1 MPLPDSTCLSLQV
14 NSNAV
19 QSKPKRAMIV
29 RMSAETLD
37 ALEAFPNNPSL
48 SFDFGDIPGIH
59 IGNAFFPMR
68 PQKESSPHELYL
80 RAASAAKPMAPLKL
94 YASVIG
100 KFMVERQLG
109 NKVTDKVRHQ
119 TMVAKQEHME
129 RRAILLDK
137 PPIPVSGSKHAKRKI
152 PGSGT
157 VVLNKTPASEHLRVA
172 SPSTA
177 SPRKVSP
184 LPQNTRANVDV
195 RRRLVH
201 CLAISPRLS
210 DEAVKMVGGAKPST
224 SARDELLALLQD
236 VAEQRAPQRRGD
248 ITPRPWSLK
257 PQTWTEVRPFDWP
270 KLTEPERV
278 AMARQA
284 RIVFQALKIPESDP
298 VWDNVRYRSTTST
311 VPTAAQSAAKTIASR
326 RLPGSG
332 YQAKKSPQSSTSAAE
347 RPGTPVD
354 PRPAPKPSLPP
365 SLPQKPS
372 PTAPPPSRIPDRE
385 REREKRERAKEK
397 QRQEWE
403 KDQERAEVEKRERA
417 RQKERETIEREKRRR
432 EKQRE
437 RQEISNDASSK
448 PPLPKRRKL
457 DDGSSLPK
465 ARDAPLPKKPVHE
478 PSPVPRLK
486 TKKDVPSTA
495 HASAPS
501 QDRHAASGPTHKP
514 ERPSKHSASTKPRR
528 RSPIY
533 TSSSDEG
540 EIPQPRKRN
549 PSPPSVSDRS
559 ISDQPPTE
567 RAPRQQRSTRMAY
580 PPPTDHAALRALYQ
594 SQYSTYLGTFS
605 KIVAQKRK
613 IEAILNGDSEAE
625 VDVMDPDDLMK
636 LSNEH
641 KSLKTELKNIHEIY
655 TKGSAAAVLAGGGST
670 S

>member
-1 MPLPDSTCLSLQV
+1 
-14 NSNAV
+14 
-19 QSKPKRAMIV
+19 
-29 RMSAETLD
+29 
-37 ALEAFPNNPSL
+37 
-48 SFDFGDIPGIH
+48 
-59 IGNAFFPMR
+59 
-68 PQKESSPHELYL
+68 
-80 RAASAAKPMAPLKL
+80 
-94 YASVIG
+94 
-100 KFMVERQLG
+100 
-109 NKVTDKVRHQ
+109 
-119 TMVAKQEHME
+119 
-129 RRAILLDK
+129 
-137 PPIPVSGSKHAKRKI
+137 
-152 PGSGT
+152 
-157 VVLNKTPASEHLRVA
+157 
-172 SPSTA
+172 
-177 SPRKVSP
+177 
-184 LPQNTRANVDV
+184 
-195 RRRLVH
+195 
-201 CLAISPRLS
+201 
-210 DEAVKMVGGAKPST
+210 
-224 SARDELLALLQD
+224 
-236 VAEQRAPQRRGD
+236 
-248 ITPRPWSLK
+248 
-257 PQTWTEVRPFDWP
+257 
-270 KLTEPERV
+270 
-278 AMARQA
+278 MARQA

-298 VWDNVRYRSTTST
+298 VWDNPLKVLRKRSRHDDSL
-311 VPTAAQSAAKTIASR
+311 AQDIK
-326 RLPGSG
+326 
-332 YQAKKSPQSSTSAAE
+332 QKSLLNRPHPPQRDQGLQS
-347 RPGTPVD
+347 TPVQ
-354 PRPAPKPSLPP
+354 APKPSLPP

-372 PTAPPPSRIPDRE
+372 PTAPPPSRIHD

-417 RQKERETIEREKRRR
+417 RQKEREAIEREKRRR

-437 RQEISNDASSK
+437 RQDFNDASSK

-457 DDGSSLPK
+457 DDGSSVPK

-478 PSPVPRLK
+478 SSPVPRLK

-495 HASAPS
+495 HASAPN
-501 QDRHAASGPTHKP
+501 QDRHAVSGPTHKP
-514 ERPSKHSASTKPRR
+514 ERPSKHSAITKPRR

-567 RAPRQQRSTRMAY
+567 RAPRHQRSTRMAY

-655 TKGSAAAVLAGGGST
+655 TKGSVAAVLAGGGST
-670 S
+670 SD